1 MAREDETD
9 TDNNRAGKVHQDRL
23 WFLEGMDRINFAI
36 QRTDDFGQ
44 MSDVLDAVLS
54 VFRCDR
60 AWIVS
65 PCDPKS
71 RTWRTVAERAAPK
84 FAASSLLGLDV
95 PMDAEV
101 AHVHRVVAES
111 ETAAR
116 FGPGT
121 NNPIPSGVAERFGVQ
136 SQLCVAISPKIDKPY
151 IFGLDQCTWPR
162 NWTEQ
167 EQNLFEAVGE
177 RFATLLT
184 SLLMSRDLQENKAR
198 LEEAQSVAH
207 VGHWEWDLETNVIVW
222 SDESYRIF
230 GLKPQERPMDL
241 ATVRAIV
248 HPDDRESLY
257 RGVDEDLA
265 AGLRPEDD
273 FRIVLPSGEVRTLHA
288 VTSIRWNSL
297 PGDSKRDASGR
308 PYKLLGTVQDVTERV
323 QLAEDL
329 RRKEAYLTEAQRISQ
344 TGSFGWKPR
353 DGEIVWS
360 EETYRIFEFDPSTKP
375 TLEMLQQCV
384 HPDDLALAHRIIERA
399 STGADFD
406 EEFRLFV
413 PSGAIKHIHVRAHS
427 HSDDSGNVEFI
438 GAVTDITH
446 RKTAEEKAR
455 QQEAELRQVLDLAPQ
470 LVAVYGPNSER
481 LYANRNALEY
491 LGVSLDEWL
500 QTPNGADVHP
510 DDVEK
515 LWAFGDRASS
525 SYDLEVRVRK
535 GDGSFRW
542 FLIRFSALHDEKG
555 QLMRWYVACTD
566 IDERKRAEEKLQR
579 ENIALRE
586 EIDKAS
592 MFEEIVG
599 TSTPLKAVLSRIAK
613 VAPTD
618 STVLITGETGTGKEL
633 IARAVHKRS
642 RRCERVFVSVNC
654 AAVPRDLVL
663 SELFGHEKGAFTGA
677 TQRRIGRFELA
688 DGGTIFLDEVG
699 ELLPDTQ
706 ATLLRVLQ
714 EREFE
719 RLGGERPIKVDVR
732 VIAATNRDLNA
743 AVANGTFRQDLLYRL
758 NVFPI
763 EVPPLRERKDDLLM
777 LVEYFVQRYANR
789 AGRNIRLSDRKT
801 LDLLQSYD
809 WPGNIRELQ
818 NVIERSIILSS
829 TDAFSVDELWLSKG
843 TPRAPRA
850 ETSPALSVQPR
861 SEREM
866 IEAALTETRGRVSGP
881 NGAAAKLRIPPSTLE
896 TRIKVLKINKHHFKF
911 R

>member
-1 MAREDETD
+1 
-9 TDNNRAGKVHQDRL
+9 
-23 WFLEGMDRINFAI
+23 
-36 QRTDDFGQ
+36 
-44 MSDVLDAVLS
+44 
-54 VFRCDR
+54 
-60 AWIVS
+60 
-65 PCDPKS
+65 
-71 RTWRTVAERAAPK
+71 
-84 FAASSLLGLDV
+84 
-95 PMDAEV
+95 
-101 AHVHRVVAES
+101 
-111 ETAAR
+111 
-116 FGPGT
+116 
-121 NNPIPSGVAERFGVQ
+121 VAERFGVQ

-829 TDAFSVDELWLSKG
+829 TDVFSVDELWLSKG